1 MTWLEL
7 SLWGCNMCT
16 DCSSPWHICVDNSF
30 SRFSNEGLLVRPLK
44 KNCTQPWIR
53 KLFIPFLF
61 SHLSLDFNT
70 SFASNDPKKK
80 KIAQNLWACSITMS
94 SHNPGDLVRLSK
106 SGWKWESLLVVWH
119 EICCYSTVWESVWR
133 FLLLYVY
140 ENCMRNS
147 ALLYCTVWELYENC
161 CCYVERESVA
171 IVLYCC
177 NTRRELTLKL
187 SNETLSKQAEKE
199 KKKKKRS
206 LPMIPNFQAQKA
218 TTTNHTQQQ

>member
-70 SFASNDPKKK
+70 SFASNDPQKKK
-80 KIAQNLWACSITMS
+80 NCTKF
-94 SHNPGDLVRLSK
+94 V
-106 SGWKWESLLVVWH
+106 SLQHHHV
-119 EICCYSTVWESVWR
+119 IPQPWR
-133 FLLLYVY
+133 FGETFEIWLEMGITVGCMAWELLLFY
-140 ENCMRNS
+140 CMRK
-147 ALLYCTVWELYENC
+147 CMKIPVIVCVWELYEEFCIAVIVWYENC

-177 NTRRELTLKL
+177 NTRRELTLKHFL
-187 SNETLSKQAEKE
+187 NKLRRKRKRKKE
-199 KKKKKRS
+199 VYH
-206 LPMIPNFQAQKA
+206 MIPNFQAQKA
-218 TTTNHTQQQ
+218 TTTNHTQQR